1 MMEEKRIGNHNGDY
15 YTMDETM
22 DSLYVATLKDSQLMQ
37 DLLRFQYFYKNVAY
51 NCFLFL
57 PKGTKGA
64 CNYDSYLY
72 ESLAGTISSIHTM
85 VEKGHLNDAC
95 VLLRL
100 YFDNIL
106 TQTYIHLL
114 AEQKFDVFT
123 NFYVN
128 EICEWLQKKN
138 RIPSIKKVLAMI
150 ETSDKT
156 KTIYSLVN
164 KNDRL
169 KTDREFLDDCVH
181 GNRYQYFLYNCSS
194 LYLKHRDV
202 FLSKIQTVLSTLFE
216 LHLSFLFSL
225 NPHYLTSSDYRD
237 CLEMGMTPPEGSEY
251 WIAPFAQEIFDTYI
265 KPNSELA
272 NYLCSICSL
281 KITR

>member
-37 DLLRFQYFYKNVAY
+37 DLLRFQDFYKNVAY

-57 PKGTKGA
+57 PKGTKGV

-181 GNRYQYFLYNCSS
+181 GNRYQYFLYNCSAI
-194 LYLKHRDV
+194 YLKHRDV
-202 FLSKIQTVLSTLFE
+202 FLSKIQTVLNTLFV
-216 LHLSFLFSL
+216 LHLSFIFSL
-225 NPHYLTSSDYRD
+225 TPHYLTASDYRD

-272 NYLCSICSL
+272 NYLCTICSL

>member
-15 YTMDETM
+15 YAMDETM

-37 DLLRFQYFYKNVAY
+37 DLLRFQDFYKNVAY

-57 PKGTKGA
+57 PKGTKGV

-128 EICEWLQKKN
+128 EISEWLQKKN

-181 GNRYQYFLYNCSS
+181 GNRYQYFLYNCSAI
-194 LYLKHRDV
+194 YLKHRDV
-202 FLSKIQTVLSTLFE
+202 FLSKIQTVLNTLFV
-216 LHLSFLFSL
+216 LHLSFIFSL
-225 NPHYLTSSDYRD
+225 TSHYLTSSDYRD

>member
-37 DLLRFQYFYKNVAY
+37 DLLRFQDFYKNVAY

-57 PKGTKGA
+57 PKGTKGV

-85 VEKGHLNDAC
+85 VEKGYLNDAC

-138 RIPSIKKVLAMI
+138 RIPSIKKSI
-150 ETSDKT
+150 G
-156 KTIYSLVN
+156 
-164 KNDRL
+164 NDRN
-169 KTDREFLDDCVH
+169 KRQNKD
-181 GNRYQYFLYNCSS
+181 
-194 LYLKHRDV
+194 YL
-202 FLSKIQTVLSTLFE
+202 
-216 LHLSFLFSL
+216 
-225 NPHYLTSSDYRD
+225 
-237 CLEMGMTPPEGSEY
+237 
-251 WIAPFAQEIFDTYI
+251 FA
-265 KPNSELA
+265 S
-272 NYLCSICSL
+272 
-281 KITR
+281 

>member
-37 DLLRFQYFYKNVAY
+37 DLLRFQDFYKNVAY

-57 PKGTKGA
+57 PKGTKGV

-181 GNRYQYFLYNCSS
+181 GNRYQYFLYNCSAI
-194 LYLKHRDV
+194 YLKHRDV
-202 FLSKIQTVLSTLFE
+202 FLSKIQTVLNTLFV
-216 LHLSFLFSL
+216 LHLSFIFSL
-225 NPHYLTSSDYRD
+225 TSHYLTSSDYRD

>member
-1 MMEEKRIGNHNGDY
+1 MSNNSNHKVLYNREEMIDSNY
-15 YTMDETM
+15 ATMIESHMLLSD
-22 DSLYVATLKDSQLMQ
+22 LKAIAE
-37 DLLRFQYFYKNVAY
+37 FYRAMSY

-57 PKGTKGA
+57 PSGTHGWL
-64 CNYDSYLY
+64 NYNSYLF
-72 ESLAGTISSIHTM
+72 ESIAGTISSIDEL
-85 VEKGHLNDAC
+85 VKKGRLNDAC
-95 VLLRL
+95 VLLRF
-100 YFDNIL
+100 YFDNIY
-106 TQTYIHLL
+106 TDTYIQITLKN
-114 AEQKFDVFT
+114 KFNVFN
-123 NFYVN
+123 NFYVS
-128 EICEWLQKKN
+128 EVEEWLQRKH
-138 RIPSIKKVLAMI
+138 RIPPIKKIVNLF
-150 ETSDKT
+150 ETNDISSP
-156 KTIYSLVN
+156 IYLILNKDNRLVN
-164 KNDRL
+164 
-169 KTDREFLDDCVH
+169 DREFLDDCVH

-251 WIAPFAQEIFDTYI
+251 WIAPFAQEIFDIYI

>member
-1 MMEEKRIGNHNGDY
+1 MEEKRIGNHNGDY

-37 DLLRFQYFYKNVAY
+37 DLLRFQDFYKNVAY

-57 PKGTKGA
+57 PKGTKGV

-181 GNRYQYFLYNCSS
+181 GNRYQYFLYNCSAI
-194 LYLKHRDV
+194 YLKHRDV
-202 FLSKIQTVLSTLFE
+202 FLSKIQTVLNTLFV
-216 LHLSFLFSL
+216 LHLSFIFSL
-225 NPHYLTSSDYRD
+225 TSHYLTSSDYRD